1 LLVLSLK
8 EHLMQRAHRS
18 RTRARII
25 GAVVLV
31 VLVVAMAL
39 NTKFLTPAE
48 VAAIAP
54 KPFDPAQVAEDL
66 YAQAGTE
73 LPDRAQPLGEVVP
86 ALQADVA
93 AAAQKYEASV
103 PAEGSYVF
111 PVELT
116 GTVAEASDAA
126 LRLEVDG
133 VPAQTPVL
141 VPLSTAVNGTVIRD
155 AMGFKFAD
163 APGQTDYQY
172 VGDELK
178 KLMLATIESDVAD
191 PGSLE
196 GKQVTVLGAVGVQA
210 SGGTVPRAKPVN
222 VQPVSI
228 EVGS

>member
-1 LLVLSLK
+1 
-8 EHLMQRAHRS
+8 MPRAHRS
-18 RTRARII
+18 RTRARLI

-54 KPFDPAQVAEDL
+54 KPFDPAQVATDL
-66 YAQAGTE
+66 YGQAE
-73 LPDRAQPLGEVVP
+73 QDLPGRAQPLGEVVP
-86 ALQADVA
+86 AMQADVA
-93 AAAQKYEASV
+93 AAAEEYEATR
-103 PAEGSYVF
+103 PAEGAYVF

-116 GTVAEASDAA
+116 GTVAEASDAS
-126 LRLEVDG
+126 LRVQVDG

-155 AMGFKFAD
+155 VMGFKFAD

-178 KLMLATIESDVAD
+178 KLMLAQIESAVQD
-191 PGSLE
+191 PASLK

-210 SGGTVPRAKPVN
+210 TGSTVPRAKPVN

>member
-1 LLVLSLK
+1 MPRTRRNPSRVRLVGLVLLV
-8 EHLMQRAHRS
+8 A
-18 RTRARII
+18 
-25 GAVVLV
+25 
-31 VLVVAMAL
+31 LVVAMAL

-54 KPFDPAQVAEDL
+54 KPFDPAQTAAEL
-66 YAQAGTE
+66 YAKAQEE
-73 LPDRAQPLGEVVP
+73 LPDRAQPLDEVVP
-86 ALQADVA
+86 AVQSDVRA
-93 AAAQKYEASV
+93 AAEKYEATR

-111 PVELT
+111 PVEAT
-116 GTVAEASDAA
+116 GTVAEATDAS

-133 VPAQTPVL
+133 VPRQTPVL

-178 KLMLATIESDVAD
+178 KLMLEEVDGSVAD
-191 PGSLE
+191 PQSLK
-196 GKQVTVLGAVGVQA
+196 GKKVTVIGAVNVQGA
-210 SGGTVPRAKPVN
+210 GTAVPEAKPVN
-222 VQPVSI
+222 VQPLSI

>member
-1 LLVLSLK
+1 MPRTRRNPSRVRLDGLVLLV
-8 EHLMQRAHRS
+8 A
-18 RTRARII
+18 
-25 GAVVLV
+25 
-31 VLVVAMAL
+31 LVVAMAL

-54 KPFDPAQVAEDL
+54 KPFDPAQTAAEL
-66 YAQAGTE
+66 YAKAQEE
-73 LPDRAQPLGEVVP
+73 LPDRAQPLDEVVP
-86 ALQADVA
+86 AVQSDVRA
-93 AAAQKYEASV
+93 AAEKYEATR

-111 PVELT
+111 PVEAT
-116 GTVAEASDAA
+116 GTVAEATDAS

-133 VPAQTPVL
+133 VPRQTPVL

-178 KLMLATIESDVAD
+178 KLMLEEVDGSVAD
-191 PGSLE
+191 PQSLK
-196 GKQVTVLGAVGVQA
+196 GKKVTVIGAVNVQGA
-210 SGGTVPRAKPVN
+210 GTAVPEAKPVN
-222 VQPVSI
+222 VQPLSI